1 MTARVDPIQLTKKC
15 RLIVRETANANA
27 SASARARMDGWDK
40 WDAVMGTGT
49 GAGLDFWSIIHFTA
63 DGTASDGGT

>member
-1 MTARVDPIQLTKKC
+1 
-15 RLIVRETANANA
+15 
-27 SASARARMDGWDK
+27 MDGWDK